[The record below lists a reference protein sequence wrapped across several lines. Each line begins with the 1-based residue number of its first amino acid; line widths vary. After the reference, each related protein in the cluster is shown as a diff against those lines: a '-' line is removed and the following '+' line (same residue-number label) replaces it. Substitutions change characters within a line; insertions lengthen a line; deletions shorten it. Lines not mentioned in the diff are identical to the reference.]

1 MGASWISRKGRILQN
16 GGGWG
21 GEGVDLEKGG
31 GGGGGGGG
39 GCGGGGGGGGGV
51 MQVWFWEVYF
61 R

>member
-31 GGGGGGGG
+31 GGG
-39 GCGGGGGGGGGV
+39 V

>member
-31 GGGGGGGG
+31 GGGYASMVLGS
-39 GCGGGGGGGGGV
+39 V
-51 MQVWFWEVYF
+51 F
-61 R
+61 